1 MYTAFVV
8 SSIVEDNPIG
18 DKIDAHNVQLLEQ
31 LLNATVQLAAYGT
44 GVAGIAGVFLGTV
57 PEDVVHEEEISFDP
71 STREAYLQLRLPYA
85 ALEPATEQEVLG
97 LMAQRYLQ
105 GLRDLARVAQAA
117 DFDWAR
123 LVRDVQGLF
132 VDEGLG
138 NDEFF
143 E

>member
-8 SSIVEDNPIG
+8 SSITEDNSIG
-18 DKIDAHNVQLLEQ
+18 DKIDTHNLQLLEQ
-31 LLNATVQLAAYGT
+31 LLNANVQLAAYGP
-44 GVAGIAGVFLGTV
+44 GVAGIAVVFVGTA
-57 PEDVVHEEEISFDP
+57 PEDVIHEEEISFEP
-71 STREAYLQLRLPYA
+71 ATREGYLQLRLPYT
-85 ALEPATEQEVLG
+85 ALEPATEQEVLE

-105 GLRDLARVAQAA
+105 GLRDLAVVAQAT

-123 LVRDVQGLF
+123 LVRDVQDLF
-132 VDEGLG
+132 VAEGFG